1 MANHHTREVPELS
14 QEQRQELQRWLRRKK
29 TGQALA
35 PRARIVLE
43 SASGKS
49 DQAVASALGTTR
61 ATVGKW
67 RTRFLRDGCDG
78 YWTSRVRERRARSRT
93 RTWSGW

>member
-29 TGQALA
+29 TAQALA
-35 PRARIVLE
+35 LRARIVLE

-49 DQAVASALGTTR
+49 DQAGGERAGHDARHGRQVADAVP
-61 ATVGKW
+61 A
-67 RTRFLRDGCDG
+67 
-78 YWTSRVRERRARSRT
+78 
-93 RTWSGW
+93 

>member
-29 TGQALA
+29 TAQALA
-35 PRARIVLE
+35 LRARIVLE

-78 YWTSRVRERRARSRT
+78 LLDEPRARSRT